1 MSGKGTDYTMNY
13 AETLDYIASLSTY
26 GIVPGLSNITELC
39 HRLGNPQDALS
50 FVHIAGSNGKGSV
63 LAFVSTVL
71 KYAGYKVGRYC
82 SPAIFEKRE
91 TIQVN
96 GRSVSQKAFC
106 GLVERVKTVC
116 EEMAADGLAHPTPFE
131 VETAVAFLYFKECGC
146 DIVVM
151 EAGMGGREDA
161 TNLVKNTKVAVLTP
175 ISMDHM
181 QFLGKTI
188 GEIAYQKAGI
198 IKNTCYVVSAVQ
210 DNDCKSVI
218 EKEAAQKDCTVTV
231 TGAASKVKYGLL
243 KQKFSYTNDAGQTF
257 FDLEISLAGTRQ
269 IDNAALA
276 VEVIGKLAD
285 CGYKVSEKQLRKGLL
300 ETAWP
305 GRFQVLSQKPYFV
318 IDGAHNED
326 AAKKLAESIRF
337 YFTNKRIIY
346 IIGILR
352 DKEYEKVIAETYA
365 YADQIIT
372 VTSPDNPRA
381 LHALELAQAVKE
393 YHPGVTAAGS
403 LEEAVEMAY
412 LLAGK
417 DDVIISFGSLSYL
430 GEMTKVHANYM
441 EAKWIKKKS
450 KRV

>member
-1 MSGKGTDYTMNY
+1 MNY
-13 AETLDYIASLSTY
+13 EETLDYIASLSTY
-26 GIVPGLSNITELC
+26 GIVPGLDSITELC
-39 HRLGNPQDALS
+39 RRLGNPQEALA

-63 LAFVSTVL
+63 LAYVSTIL
-71 KYAGYKVGRYC
+71 KCAGYKVGRFS

-91 TIQVN
+91 IIQVN
-96 GRSVSQKAFC
+96 GRSITKKAFC
-106 GLVERVKTVC
+106 ELAERIKAVC
-116 EEMAADGLAHPTPFE
+116 EEMVADGFSHPTPFE
-131 VETAVAFLYFKECGC
+131 VETAMAFLYFKECGC
-146 DIVVM
+146 NVVVM
-151 EAGMGGREDA
+151 EVGMGGREDA
-161 TNLVKNTKVAVLTP
+161 TNLIQNTKVAVLAP

-181 QFLGKTI
+181 QFLGKSLK
-188 GEIAYQKAGI
+188 EIAWQKAGI
-198 IKNTCYVVSAVQ
+198 IKNGCYVVSAVQ
-210 DNDCKSVI
+210 DADCMQVI
-218 EKEAAQKDCTVTV
+218 AEEAATK
-231 TGAASKVKYGLL
+231 GAALTVPGEATKVKYGLV
-243 KQKFSYTNDAGQTF
+243 KQRFSYKNAAGIDF
-257 FDLEISLAGTRQ
+257 ADLEITLAGKQ
-269 IDNAALA
+269 QVENASLA
-276 VEVIGKLAD
+276 VEVIGKLAE
-285 CGYKVSEKQLRKGLL
+285 CGYKVSEKQLRKGLY
-300 ETAWP
+300 ETIWP
-305 GRFQVLSQKPYFV
+305 GRFQVLSEKPYFV

-372 VTSPDNPRA
+372 VTSPNNPRA
-381 LHALELAQAVKE
+381 LHALDLAQTVRE
-393 YHPGVTAAGS
+393 YHPNVTAAGS

-441 EAKWIKKKS
+441 EAKWIKKKL

>member
-1 MSGKGTDYTMNY
+1 MNY
-13 AETLDYIASLSTY
+13 EETLDYIASLSAY
-26 GIVPGLSNITELC
+26 GIVPGLDNIMELC
-39 HRLGNPQDALS
+39 RRLGNPQEKLS

-63 LAFVSTVL
+63 LAYVSTIL
-71 KYAGYKVGRYC
+71 KCAGYKVGRFS

-91 TIQVN
+91 IIQVN
-96 GRSVSQKAFC
+96 GRSITKKAFC
-106 GLVERVKTVC
+106 ELVERIKTVC
-116 EEMAADGLAHPTPFE
+116 EKMVADGLSHPTPFE
-131 VETAVAFLYFKECGC
+131 VETAVAFLYFAECGC

-151 EAGMGGREDA
+151 EVGMGGREDA
-161 TNLVKNTKVAVLTP
+161 TNLIQNTKVAVLTS

-181 QFLGKTI
+181 QFLGKSLK
-188 GEIAYQKAGI
+188 EIAWQKAGI

-210 DNDCKSVI
+210 NADCMQVI
-218 EKEAAQKDCTVTV
+218 EEEAAKKEAILTVAGEAV
-231 TGAASKVKYGLL
+231 KVKYGLT
-243 KQKFSYTNDAGQTF
+243 KQKFTYKNAAGMQF
-257 FDLEISLAGTRQ
+257 SDLEITLAGKQQ
-269 IDNAALA
+269 IANATLA
-276 VEVIGKLAD
+276 VEVIGKLAE
-285 CGYKVSEKQLRKGLL
+285 CGYKVSEKQLRKGLY
-300 ETAWP
+300 ETTWP
-305 GRFQVLSQKPYFV
+305 GRFQVLGEKPYFV

-381 LHALELAQAVKE
+381 LHALDLAQTIRE
-393 YHPGVTAAGS
+393 YHPNVTAAGS

-412 LLAGK
+412 LLAGRE
-417 DDVIISFGSLSYL
+417 DVIISFGSLSYL

-441 EAKWIKKKS
+441 EAKWIKKKL
-450 KRV
+450 KQV